1 MQTIQQVIKDMDRK
15 LIEKEYFKLHPIEI
29 PEKKQ

>member
-1 MQTIQQVIKDMDRK
+1 MQTIQQVIKDMDPK
-15 LIEKEYFKLHPIEI
+15 LIEKEYLRIHPIEI